1 MRDGSAPRTRRRL
14 RSGSQARHV
23 SPFARTRWRSYAFT
37 LFGTNSWA
45 IFLVPVCMCVCVA
58 AFITVQLRFV
68 IANPRHLDEQKLHKK
83 KEKKTHYIFPL
94 GICPRLRSRRNG
106 SRNGG
111 TSTGTDA
118 GTLTLRRPLTML
130 TGEGRHSRHVPST
143 PGVR

>member
-1 MRDGSAPRTRRRL
+1 MVLPRGLADASAAEAKHATSLLLHALAGAPMHSRYLALIAGRFFWCL
-14 RSGSQARHV
+14 
-23 SPFARTRWRSYAFT
+23 
-37 LFGTNSWA
+37 
-45 IFLVPVCMCVCVA
+45 CVCVCVWRHSLPSSLGSLSR
-58 AFITVQLRFV
+58 THV
-68 IANPRHLDEQKLHKK
+68 IWMNKNCTK

-111 TSTGTDA
+111 TCTGTDA